1 MKKKTK
7 AIKAKAR
14 KTRTPAKRLAAK
26 RKPARAPKSDRD
38 TKSNMVTIHPSGHNV
53 KVSRADAATYRRAK
67 RTT

>member
-1 MKKKTK
+1 MKRKT
-7 AIKAKAR
+7 AVKAKAR

-26 RKPARAPKSDRD
+26 RKPARAAKADRD
-38 TKSNMVTIHPSGHNV
+38 TKSNMVTIHSSGHNV